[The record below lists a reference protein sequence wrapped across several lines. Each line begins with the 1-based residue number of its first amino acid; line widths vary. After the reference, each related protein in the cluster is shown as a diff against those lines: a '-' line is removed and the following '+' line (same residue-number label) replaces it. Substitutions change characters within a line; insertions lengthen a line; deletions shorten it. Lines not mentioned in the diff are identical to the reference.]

1 MKADEPV
8 DQRGDFDAAV
18 DRVGDVLRSAIRAT
32 VECLPSPA
40 QRMMEMARHLEL
52 SRGITQRVVSAV
64 REDVPAGEV
73 LSRLPGVDGLRKFAE
88 AAQRSVGSTS
98 ELREL
103 WNAIDAYEGL
113 ILGFGGS
120 QSALLKRLRSKGH
133 GGGLPTVN
141 SDGPGWDSETLRKQ
155 LFSAAAE
162 VAGNYRRASL
172 LAHVFTLTTDDHP
185 EVVDKSCLRVLDI
198 VRGPH
203 GLPGRVMNAVDPDSS
218 IDTGGD
224 DGTIEPGPR
233 FVPSLCSDALP
244 NVTRRSSERGSMKY
258 YAGQA
263 AHANTA
269 SLTMESSTRRGP
281 APGATVGERTLYSR
295 ISIGAPTGML
305 VIDHYLHHSLA
316 RRALSTA
323 GHRLSSALG
332 NSASSADDMWVTK
345 LPSQLGLKSLGSG
358 FTPLGDELRKPHAE
372 LVEYLFTSLGWDPD
386 EFVLSRLQ
394 IPYPIWLST
403 YFVEASI

>member
-1 MKADEPV
+1 MTANEPV
-8 DQRGDFDAAV
+8 ERQSDFDAAV
-18 DRVGDVLRSAIRAT
+18 DRVGDALRSSIRST
-32 VECLPSPA
+32 IERLPGPA

-73 LSRLPGVDGLRKFAE
+73 ISRLPGVDGLRKFAE
-88 AAQRSVGSTS
+88 AAQRSVGKSS
-98 ELREL
+98 DLRAL

-133 GGGLPTVN
+133 GGGLPAVHA
-141 SDGPGWDSETLRKQ
+141 DGPGWDSEERRKQ

-172 LAHVFTLTTDDHP
+172 LAHAFTLDDDGDP
-185 EVVDKSCLRVLDI
+185 QIVDKSCLRVLDI

-203 GLPGRVMNAVDPDSS
+203 GLPGRVMNAVDPSS
-218 IDTGGD
+218 TAYAAKKDETE
-224 DGTIEPGPR
+224 EPYPR
-233 FVPSLCSDALP
+233 FIRSLCSDALP
-244 NVTRRSSERGSMKY
+244 TVSQRSSERGNMKY

-263 AHANTA
+263 AHASTA
-269 SLTMESSTRRGP
+269 SLALESSTRRGP
-281 APGATVGERTLYSR
+281 GPTDTVGERTLYSR

-323 GHRLSSALG
+323 GHRLTSTLG
-332 NSASSADDMWVTK
+332 AIGSDSDDMWVTK
-345 LPSQLGLKSLGSG
+345 LPSQLGLKSLGPG
-358 FTPLGDELRKPHAE
+358 FTPLDDELRRPHAE
-372 LVEYLFTSLGWDPD
+372 LVEYLFTSLDWDPD

-394 IPYPIWLST
+394 IPYPIWLSS